1 MTVCDSAQRK
11 SRAPYSRRWLAE
23 ALSAFDGRQRR
34 RQAVFEYTRNPTCI
48 FRLDITRAPRDLA
61 LRDGTLV
68 RAGDRVA
75 RLHFWNEQVPPLP
88 EDGATIAW
96 ARRMQRAIGLSLHE
110 LARYL
115 AERPDLADVA
125 LVSGLVPSATKSQ
138 RGQLAR
144 IMAYYG
150 FETIPEP
157 HPLPL
162 RERLHRLGENILI
175 SFIVLAHNAGALRPD
190 TLMRVRVPIYL
201 SRAALESEF
210 AACDKAPSGARS

>member
-11 SRAPYSRRWLAE
+11 SRAPHSRRWLVE
-23 ALSAFDGRQRR
+23 ALSAFDDRQRR
-34 RQAVFEYTRNPTCI
+34 RQAVFEYTNSPACI
-48 FRLDITRAPRDLA
+48 FRLDITRAPHDLA
-61 LRDGTLV
+61 LHDGTRV

-75 RLHFWNEQVPPLP
+75 RLHFWNEQIPPLP

-115 AERPDLADVA
+115 AERPDLADIAVI
-125 LVSGLVPSATKSQ
+125 SGLVPSATKSQ
-138 RGQLAR
+138 SGQLAR

-175 SFIVLAHNAGALRPD
+175 SFIVLAHNAGALRAD

-210 AACDKAPSGARS
+210 AAGDAAASGARS

>member
-11 SRAPYSRRWLAE
+11 SRAPHSRRWLVE
-23 ALSAFDGRQRR
+23 VLSAFDLRQRR
-34 RQAVFEYTRNPTCI
+34 RQAVFEYTRSPACI

-61 LRDGTLV
+61 LCDGT
-68 RAGDRVA
+68 RICAGDRVA
-75 RLHFWNEQVPPLP
+75 RLHFWNEQIPPLP

-96 ARRMQRAIGLSLHE
+96 ARRMQRAIGVSLHE
-110 LARYL
+110 LSHYL
-115 AERPDLADVA
+115 AGRPDLADVA
-125 LVSGLVPSATKSQ
+125 IVCGLVPSGTKSQ
-138 RGQLAR
+138 SGQIAR

-201 SRAALESEF
+201 SRRVLESEF
-210 AACDKAPSGARS
+210 AAGEKAALGA

>member
-23 ALSAFDGRQRR
+23 ALSAFDVRQRR
-34 RQAVFEYTRNPTCI
+34 RQAVFEYTNNPRCI
-48 FRLDITRAPRDLA
+48 FRLDVTRAQRNLT
-61 LRDGTLV
+61 LCDGTLV

-75 RLHFWNEQVPPLP
+75 RLHFWNEQIPPLP

-96 ARRMQRAIGLSLHE
+96 ARRMQRAIGVSLHE

-115 AERPDLADVA
+115 AERPDLADIAV
-125 LVSGLVPSATKSQ
+125 VSGLVPSATKSQ
-138 RGQLAR
+138 SGQLAR

-175 SFIVLAHNAGALRPD
+175 SFIVLAHNAAALRPD

-201 SRAALESEF
+201 SRAALENEF
-210 AACDKAPSGARS
+210 AARGEAALGAQS

>member
-11 SRAPYSRRWLAE
+11 SRAPHSHRWLVE
-23 ALSAFDGRQRR
+23 ALSAFDVRQRR
-34 RQAVFEYTRNPTCI
+34 RQAVFEYTSSPACI

-61 LRDGTLV
+61 LRDGTRI

-75 RLHFWNEQVPPLP
+75 RLHFWNEQIPPLP
-88 EDGATIAW
+88 DDGATIAW

-115 AERPDLADVA
+115 AERPDLADIAVI
-125 LVSGLVPSATKSQ
+125 SGLVPSATKSQ
-138 RGQLAR
+138 SGQLAR

-162 RERLHRLGENILI
+162 GERLHRLGENILI
-175 SFIVLAHNAGALRPD
+175 SFIVLAHNAGALRAD

-210 AACDKAPSGARS
+210 AASDAALGARS

>member
-1 MTVCDSAQRK
+1 MTVCDPAQRK
-11 SRAPYSRRWLAE
+11 SREPYGRRWLVE
-23 ALSAFDGRQRR
+23 AISAFDNRQRR
-34 RQAVFEYTRNPTCI
+34 RLAVFEYTRNPACI
-48 FRLDITRAPRDLA
+48 FRIDINRSSREVT
-61 LRDGTLV
+61 LRDGTRV
-68 RAGDRVA
+68 RAGDRMV
-75 RLHFWNEQVPPLP
+75 RLHFWNEQIPTLP

-125 LVSGLVPSATKSQ
+125 VISGLVPSATKSQ
-138 RGQLAR
+138 SGQLAR

-175 SFIVLAHNAGALRPD
+175 SFIVLAHNAGALRAD

-210 AACDKAPSGARS
+210 AASDAALGARS

>member
-11 SRAPYSRRWLAE
+11 SRAPHSRRWLVE
-23 ALSAFDGRQRR
+23 ALSAFDDRQRR
-34 RQAVFEYTRNPTCI
+34 RQAVFEYTRNPACI
-48 FRLDITRAPRDLA
+48 FRLDICRAPHELT
-61 LRDGTLV
+61 LSDGTLV
-68 RAGDRVA
+68 RPGDRMA
-75 RLHFWNEQVPPLP
+75 RLHFWNEQIPTLP

-96 ARRMQRAIGLSLHE
+96 ARRMQRAIGVSLHE

-115 AERPDLADVA
+115 AARPDLADIAV
-125 LVSGLVPSATKSQ
+125 VSGLVPSATKSQ
-138 RGQLAR
+138 SGQLAR
-144 IMAYYG
+144 IMGYYG

-175 SFIVLAHNAGALRPD
+175 SFIVFAHNAGALRPD

-201 SRAALESEF
+201 SRRVLESEF
-210 AACDKAPSGARS
+210 TAGDKAVLGA

>member
-1 MTVCDSAQRK
+1 MAVCDSAQRK
-11 SRAPYSRRWLAE
+11 SRAPYGRRWLVE
-23 ALSAFDGRQRR
+23 ALSAFDDRQRR
-34 RQAVFEYTRNPTCI
+34 RQAVFEYSRNRTCI
-48 FRLDITRAPRDLA
+48 FRLDISRAPHQLT
-61 LRDGTLV
+61 LSDGTLV
-68 RAGDRVA
+68 RSGDRVA
-75 RLHFWNEQVPPLP
+75 RLHFWNEQIPTLP

-96 ARRMQRAIGLSLHE
+96 ARRMRRAIGVSLHE
-110 LARYL
+110 LSHYL
-115 AERPDLADVA
+115 AGRPDLADVA
-125 LVSGLVPSATKSQ
+125 VVCGLVPSGTKSQ
-138 RGQLAR
+138 SGQIAR

-201 SRAALESEF
+201 SRRVLESEF
-210 AACDKAPSGARS
+210 AAGEKAVLGA

>member
-1 MTVCDSAQRK
+1 MAACDSAQRK
-11 SRAPYSRRWLAE
+11 SRAPYSRRWLVE
-23 ALSAFDGRQRR
+23 ALSAFDDRQRR
-34 RQAVFEYTRNPTCI
+34 RQAVFEYTRNPTCV
-48 FRLDITRAPRDLA
+48 FRLDISRAPYELR
-61 LRDGTLV
+61 LRDGALV
-68 RAGDRVA
+68 RPGDRVA
-75 RLHFWNEQVPPLP
+75 RLHFWNEQIPTLP

-96 ARRMQRAIGLSLHE
+96 ARRMQRAISVSLQE
-110 LARYL
+110 LAHYL
-115 AERPDLADVA
+115 AGRPDLADIAV
-125 LVSGLVPSATKSQ
+125 VCGFVPSATKSQ
-138 RGQLAR
+138 SGQLAR

-201 SRAALESEF
+201 SRRVLENEF
-210 AACDKAPSGARS
+210 ATGDKAVLGA